1 MTDHPCHGP
10 FSLKGKKKK
19 KVNKET
25 LKLLSCTWYI
35 QYIVV
40 EAEKKEVNIDRFSIG
55 YKTMVTSVKGC
66 KSHADALRKKK
77 TSVLIYKKAQ
87 YT

>member
-10 FSLKGKKKK
+10 FSLKGKKK
-19 KVNKET
+19 VNNKET

-55 YKTMVTSVKGC
+55 YKTMVTSVIGR
-66 KSHADALRKKK
+66 KSHADALRRKKK

>member
-1 MTDHPCHGP
+1 MPR
-10 FSLKGKKKK
+10 SIQLEREEK
-19 KVNKET
+19 KVKK

-55 YKTMVTSVKGC
+55 YKTMVTSVKGR
-66 KSHADALRKKK
+66 KSHADALRRKKK